1 MRYVLATGGN
11 LGSSR
16 EEMNQVRAALDP
28 VLDQNPNLQV
38 SAKVAVNHGS
48 IVRKGYRAIASAV
61 RVTTAAADQQVQ

>member
-48 IVRKGYRAIASAV
+48 IVRKGDRAIASAV
-61 RVTTAAADQQVQ
+61 RVTSAAADQQVH